1 MDCRKVLEDKEPSGW
16 IVGATEGAYGYPQYI
31 FTETGY
37 MLIKKPDDEPARRNH
52 FFLVDKEGKMR
63 QITKGEEEVTSLDG
77 NRFVAITFTFS
88 FVKYAGVRS
97 ELQKCADQSVLIF
110 SAQCYLSGKHA
121 KKTMPLYPTD
131 FVHFADSTGSYHF
144 YHSTLGDY

>member
-37 MLIKKPDDEPARRNH
+37 MLIKKPDDGPARRNH

-97 ELQKCADQSVLIF
+97 ELRKCADQSVLIF
-110 SAQCYLSGKHA
+110 FCPVLLIWQARKKNHA
-121 KKTMPLYPTD
+121 TISNGFCP
-131 FVHFADSTGSYHF
+131 FC
-144 YHSTLGDY
+144 